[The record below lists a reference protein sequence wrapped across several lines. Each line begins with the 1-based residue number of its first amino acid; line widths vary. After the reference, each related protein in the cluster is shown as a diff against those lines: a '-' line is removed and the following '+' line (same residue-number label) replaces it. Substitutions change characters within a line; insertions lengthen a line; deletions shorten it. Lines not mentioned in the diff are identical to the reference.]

1 MIGPRRR
8 RPDMPPAPSLFCEHK
23 KLRSTCMV
31 CGGSRVGP
39 PPAKGP
45 VKHDVD
51 ESWHALR
58 LECQGRVRRMIER
71 ARTGPWS
78 QEAYYSVYDR
88 PPRRE
93 KQRSEEE
100 DPSTFRGAFYL
111 AMVKLFDVT
120 VEGRRIQ
127 GYNGLA
133 DWDEMRDY
141 LFRRHGPDAL
151 RGLVERKELL
161 VHGGNGG
168 WSRQQI
174 GTELIRSPRLEE
186 AVMRLAFGADGATPD
201 RCAPEEIARRLQS
214 LEALGREEGIEG
226 TLIPFA
232 SKILHVFDPKRW
244 PVLSIR
250 SSPEVGEELGVALP
264 EVATPADYLAFAHAV
279 QAFAKAKGH
288 ADLDVTDIVFSN
300 QFDLMQVEG
309 DDEELPPL
317 DE

>member
-1 MIGPRRR
+1 
-8 RPDMPPAPSLFCEHK
+8 MPPAPSLFCEHK

-31 CGGSRVGP
+31 CGASRTGP
-39 PPAKGP
+39 APAKGP
-45 VKHDVD
+45 VRHDVD
-51 ESWHALR
+51 DSWHALR
-58 LECQGRVRRMIER
+58 LECQSR
-71 ARTGPWS
+71 ARRLILRAREGGWS
-78 QEAYYSVYDR
+78 EAAYYEVYDR
-88 PPRRE
+88 PTRRE
-93 KQRSEEE
+93 RQRSEEE

-127 GYNGLA
+127 GYNALS

-141 LFRRHGPDAL
+141 LFRRHAPEAI
-151 RGLVERKELL
+151 RGLVARKELL

-186 AVMRLAFGADGATPD
+186 AVMLLAFGSNGEAPD
-201 RCAPEEIARRLQS
+201 RCAPEEVVRRLDA

-232 SKILHVFDPKRW
+232 SKLLHAFDAKRW

-250 SSPEVGEELGVALP
+250 SSPEVGAELGATLP
-264 EVATPADYLAFAHAV
+264 EVRTPKDYLAYATAM

-288 ADLDVTDIVFSN
+288 ADLDVTDIVMSN
-300 QFDLMQVEG
+300 QFDLMQAEG

>member
-1 MIGPRRR
+1 
-8 RPDMPPAPSLFCEHK
+8 MPPASLFCEHK

-31 CGGSRVGP
+31 CGASRTGP
-39 PPAKGP
+39 APAKGP
-45 VKHDVD
+45 VRHDVD
-51 ESWHALR
+51 DSWHALR
-58 LECQGRVRRMIER
+58 AECHARVRRFLVR
-71 ARTGPWS
+71 AREGSWS
-78 QEAYYSVYDR
+78 EEAYYETYDR

-127 GYNGLA
+127 GYNALS

-141 LFRRHGPDAL
+141 LFRRHAPDAV
-151 RGLVERKELL
+151 RALVARRELL
-161 VHGGNGG
+161 IHGGNGG

-174 GTELIRSPRLEE
+174 GTELIRSARLEE
-186 AVMRLAFGADGATPD
+186 AVMLLAFGADGATPD
-201 RCAPEEIARRLQS
+201 RCEPAEIARRLEAV
-214 LEALGREEGIEG
+214 EALGREEGIEG

-232 SKILHVFDPKRW
+232 SKLLHVFDAKRW

-250 SSPEVGEELGVALP
+250 SGPEVGEELGVTLP
-264 EVATPADYLAFAHAV
+264 EVRSPADYLAYSAAMR
-279 QAFAKAKGH
+279 AFAEAKGH

-300 QFDLMQVEG
+300 QFDLMQAEG
-309 DDEELPPL
+309 DDEDLPPL

>member
-1 MIGPRRR
+1 
-8 RPDMPPAPSLFCEHK
+8 MPPAPSLFCEHK

-39 PPAKGP
+39 APARGP
-45 VKHDVD
+45 VGHDVD
-51 ESWHALR
+51 DSWHALR
-58 LECQGRVRRMIER
+58 LECQARIRRLLER
-71 ARTGPWS
+71 ARAGDWS
-78 QEAYYSVYDR
+78 EAAYYEVYDR

-111 AMVKLFDVT
+111 AAVKLFDVT

-141 LFRRHGPDAL
+141 LFRRQPPEAIP
-151 RGLVERKELL
+151 GLLQRKELL
-161 VHGGNGG
+161 VHGGNGS
-168 WSRQQI
+168 WPRQQI
-174 GTELIRSPRLEE
+174 ATDLIRSPRLQE
-186 AVMRLAFGADGATPD
+186 AVMLVAFGADGAAPD
-201 RCAPEEIARRLQS
+201 RCSDDEIARRLDA

-226 TLIPFA
+226 TLVPFA
-232 SKILHVFDPKRW
+232 SKILHVFAPRRW
-244 PVLSIR
+244 PVLSVR
-250 SSPEVGEELGVALP
+250 SSPEVGAELGATLP
-264 EVATPADYLAFAHAV
+264 EVAAPRDYLAFAEAV
-279 QAFAKAKGH
+279 RAFAKAKGH
-288 ADLDVTDIVFSN
+288 ADLDATDIVFSN

-309 DDEELPPL
+309 DDEDLPPL